1 MTPTSEIR
9 HDAGDRRSEIRR
21 IPLRLLGRDPVPQ
34 LGEVDE
40 FDLHPRPFREALELI
55 PERGKLLLRVRP
67 TAS

>member
-1 MTPTSEIR
+1 MTPGI
-9 HDAGDRRSEIRR
+9 AAARSGA

-40 FDLHPRPFREALELI
+40 FDLDPRPFGEALELI
-55 PERGKLLLRVRP
+55 PERGSSSSGCAT